1 MVFVTIKT
9 HNAVEVQVEG
19 YSHRAD
25 TPTEKDRDL
34 KFKNTQLKI
43 SLKQQ
48 WQFQNVFEIMMF
60 MNLKCTKSATN
71 FNT

>member
-1 MVFVTIKT
+1 MSRLKLGSS
-9 HNAVEVQVEG
+9 AG
-19 YSHRAD
+19 RRYSHRAD
-25 TPTEKDRDL
+25 TPTEKEKDRDL

-60 MNLKCTKSATN
+60 MNLKCTKNATN

>member
-1 MVFVTIKT
+1 MQCGRS
-9 HNAVEVQVEG
+9 AG
-19 YSHRAD
+19 RRYSHRAD

-48 WQFQNVFEIMMF
+48 WQFQKVFWNYDVYKF
-60 MNLKCTKSATN
+60 
-71 FNT
+71 

>member
-1 MVFVTIKT
+1 MSRLKLGSS
-9 HNAVEVQVEG
+9 AG
-19 YSHRAD
+19 RRYSHRAD

-48 WQFQNVFEIMMF
+48 WKFQNVFEIMMF
-60 MNLKCTKSATN
+60 INLKCTKSATD